1 MTDIPDLGPDFI
13 VIPVADLPA
22 VTEDDEGFM
31 SAGGLDHMDFVGGPI
46 SMKKPGR
53 SGWESNQN
61 PRNEYA
67 RAVAHLAFMRHLQAD
82 PNEAERVFSL
92 AKAIAGC
99 DEVKTWWSIKGS
111 KRAKFMRQA
120 RLADRAAREAVA
132 S

>member
-31 SAGGLDHMDFVGGPI
+31 SVTGLDHMDFVGGPI
-46 SMKKPGR
+46 GMKKPGR
-53 SGWESNQN
+53 SMWECNQN

-67 RAVAHLAFMRHLQAD
+67 RAVAHLAFMRHLEAD
-82 PNEAERVFSL
+82 PDEARRVFTL
-92 AKAIAGC
+92 AQSIAGC
-99 DEVKTWWSIKGS
+99 DEDTTWWSLKPK

-120 RLADRAAREAVA
+120 RLADRAAQQAA
-132 S
+132 TA